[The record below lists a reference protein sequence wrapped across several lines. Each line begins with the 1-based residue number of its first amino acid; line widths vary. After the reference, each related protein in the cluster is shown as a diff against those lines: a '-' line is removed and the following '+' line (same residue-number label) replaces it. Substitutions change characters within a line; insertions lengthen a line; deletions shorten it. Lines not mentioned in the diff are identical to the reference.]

1 VVIDP
6 GHGGGEIGRCGCQ
19 RLGREGSQPRCIRAG
34 PTGSRRQGLYR
45 RPYPN
50 RRLPDDVGLPSSDR
64 GGSGSG
70 SFLSVHHNG
79 DPNGHSDQPG
89 AETFYQA
96 ESSDSRR
103 LGGLIYEGALGVF
116 SQWPETSWHA
126 NVDAGVEPR
135 LNDQG
140 EDFFG
145 VLRLTGEV
153 TTVMSE
159 GLFLWGSWGGGASS
173 PSGGPRSRGWCNSRW
188 CRAFPSN

>member
-1 VVIDP
+1 M
-6 GHGGGEIGRCGCQ
+6 G
-19 RLGREGSQPRCIRAG
+19 AN
-34 PTGSRRQGLYR
+34 GLAEKD
-45 RPYPN
+45 
-50 RRLPDDVGLPSSDR
+50 LSLAVSEQVLQALDDR
-64 GGSGSG
+64 GFTAVLTRIADYRMTLASRVAIAVALAPEA
-70 SFLSVHHNG
+70 FISVHHNG